1 MTAKRIIPWMRS
13 KGKYLKGLLRDVLAR
28 RTQRQRFWIILAMLA
43 VFVALDVCVIARSHY
58 RIHTEHI
65 QFFNP

>member
-1 MTAKRIIPWMRS
+1 MTANKIIPWMRS
-13 KGKYLKGLLRDVLAR
+13 KGKHLTGRLRNYLER
-28 RTQRQRFWIILAMLA
+28 RSQRQRFWIILAMLA
-43 VFVALDVCVIARSHY
+43 AFAALDVCVIARSYY